1 MKGGEPVTNESA
13 GILIYHRKRG
23 ALHVLLVHPGSPYWR
38 GRDAGAW
45 QIPKGGIE
53 AGENVEAA
61 ARRETEEE
69 LGIAIASTLVP
80 LGSLRQAGG
89 KIVTCFGAE
98 QDIDPSIVTS
108 NRFDMEWPPKS
119 GRLQSFPEID
129 EARWFTL
136 GEAQAMMLPSQLPF
150 LARLKAQLADD

>member
-1 MKGGEPVTNESA
+1 MKGGEPVTDESS
-13 GILIYHRKRG
+13 GILIYQRKRR
-23 ALHVLLVHPGSPYWR
+23 ALHVLLVHPGGPYWR

-53 AGENVEAA
+53 AAENVEAA

-69 LGIAIASTLVP
+69 LGIAIAAPLVP

-98 QDIDPSIVTS
+98 QDIDPSMVTS

-136 GEAQAMMLPSQLPF
+136 DEAQAMMLPSQLPF
-150 LARLKAQLADD
+150 LARLSAQLAVD